1 MEHTPIKHY
10 YKHINHT
17 STNFKLN
24 LIKPSYTGSDRYQ
37 TQSNIHKQ
45 LTRRTLHIMQAIE
58 TADLPFGFIF
68 LNSAAQQRPTQKAHS
83 TEIDS
88 LLNFIVQILANMEHW
103 NMPVF
108 GER

>member
-37 TQSNIHKQ
+37 TFMAYTISKKKILSKKWINVPLLQIVFSISWDIYQ
-45 LTRRTLHIMQAIE
+45 LVTIR
-58 TADLPFGFIF
+58 
-68 LNSAAQQRPTQKAHS
+68 K
-83 TEIDS
+83 
-88 LLNFIVQILANMEHW
+88 
-103 NMPVF
+103 
-108 GER
+108 